1 MLRALACVS
10 LLGLVACQP
19 DDAYEF
25 DLAPGFPEPR
35 VPDDNRMSEVKV
47 ELGRHLFYDVRLSGN
62 ETQSCASCH
71 VQELAFTDGL
81 PVSVGSTGDMTPR
94 GSMSLVN
101 VAYAAT
107 LTWANPV
114 LRHLEDQALVPM
126 FGEDPVELGLAN
138 MEVELVERLRAEPR
152 YQELFPDAFPN
163 DSDPFTIG
171 NVTKAIGAFQR
182 TILSTGDS
190 AFERWVAGDATAMS
204 EAQIRGEAAF
214 FEEEAECFHCH
225 GGFLFSSSV
234 DHFGNVFDQ
243 ATFLNNGLYNVDGR
257 GAYPESNT
265 GLFEHTGMRADYGK
279 FKPPSLRNIA
289 LTAPYMHDGSIGTL
303 DDVLA
308 IYQAGGQ
315 NVEEGENIGDGRLN
329 PNKSLFVNGF
339 PEELTP
345 DLRAFLDALTDDAL
359 LNDPRF
365 GDPWLEPFPGL

>member
-1 MLRALACVS
+1 MLRTITWACLV
-10 LLGLVACQP
+10 GLVACQP
-19 DDAYEF
+19 DDGYVF
-25 DLAPGFPEPR
+25 DLPPNFPEPR
-35 VPDDNRMSEVKV
+35 VPDDNPMSDVKV

-62 ETQSCASCH
+62 QTQSCASCH
-71 VQELAFTDGL
+71 ARELAFTDGL
-81 PVSVGSTGDMTPR
+81 PVSIGSTGDMTPR

-126 FGEDPVELGLAN
+126 FGEEPVELGLAN
-138 MEVELVERLRAEPR
+138 MEDELIERLRAEPR
-152 YQELFPDAFPN
+152 YQELFGAAFS

-182 TILSTGDS
+182 TILSSGEAPYD
-190 AFERWVAGDATAMS
+190 RYLAGDESAIS
-204 EAQIRGEAAF
+204 EAARRGAAAF

-234 DHFGNVFDQ
+234 DHMGNVFDQ
-243 ATFLNNGLYNVDGR
+243 ATFLNNGLYNIDGR
-257 GAYPESNT
+257 GQYPASNT

-279 FKPPSLRNIA
+279 FKPPTLRNIA
-289 LTAPYMHDGSIGTL
+289 VTGPYMHDGSVSSL
-303 DDVLA
+303 DEALA
-308 IYQAGGQ
+308 IYQAGGR
-315 NVEEGENIGDGRLN
+315 NIEEGENIGDGRLN

-339 PEELTP
+339 PEELAP
-345 DLRAFLDALTDDAL
+345 DIRAFLDTLTDDVL